1 MIIACYVRKPALI
14 PILITLDNHEGF
26 AMTVIGE
33 ITRIRFTINPV
44 NVWTT
49 EVRRWVPDI
58 LNNAIQ
64 AASVNDASTITLDD
78 TPVAVVRSEA
88 VDIILAA
95 GQRYLQRK
103 GVVGELVLVPGVS
116 ASIKAAINAAPHIEP
131 AGVP

>member
-26 AMTVIGE
+26 AMTIIGE
-33 ITRIRFTINPV
+33 ITRIRFTINPTD
-44 NVWTT
+44 VWTT
-49 EVRRWVPDI
+49 EVRRWVPDT

-64 AASVNDASTITLDD
+64 AAGVNDASTITLDG
-78 TPVAVVRSEA
+78 TSVAVVRSEA

-103 GVVGELVLVPGVS
+103 GVVGELELVPGVS
-116 ASIKAAINAAPHIEP
+116 AGIKAAINAAPHTEP
-131 AGVP
+131 VGVP